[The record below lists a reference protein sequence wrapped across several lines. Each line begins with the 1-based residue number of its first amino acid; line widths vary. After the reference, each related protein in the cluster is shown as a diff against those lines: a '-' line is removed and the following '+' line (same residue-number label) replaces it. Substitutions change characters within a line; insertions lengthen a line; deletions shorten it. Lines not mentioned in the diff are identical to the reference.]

1 MHAIVLGLEMGKR
14 SLVTGGLGFIGRH
27 LVEELQA
34 AGHDVRVLDLHL
46 PDQPLPGVEYLQG
59 SVLDPGQVKT
69 AMQGVEWVF
78 HLAANANLWATRQQ
92 DFTTLNQQGTRQVLQ
107 AALDAGIKRLV
118 HTSTEAVLKSARQ
131 PPLAIIDESIH
142 LTLEDMAGPYCRS
155 KFLAEQEVQAAVAEG
170 LEAVIVNPSLPVGPG
185 DHHLT
190 PPSRMILGF
199 LNGDY
204 PAFLESTF
212 NLIDVRDVAQGHILA
227 AEKGRVGERY
237 ILGSQNLRLS
247 QLLQLLEDL
256 TGLSMP
262 KQGIPYWL
270 AFSFSVLEEFWADHF
285 SHQPP
290 SAPLTGV
297 KLARYHADLDTSK
310 ARDELGLLCRP
321 MSLSLQ
327 DAIQWF
333 QAQGFIQ
340 REGKK

>member
-1 MHAIVLGLEMGKR
+1 MAKR

-27 LVEELQA
+27 LVEQLQL
-34 AGHDVRVLDLHL
+34 AGDDVRVLDLRL

-59 SVLDPGQVKT
+59 SVLDQEQVRT

-92 DFTTLNQQGTRQVLQ
+92 DFITLNQQGTRQVLQ
-107 AALDAGIKRLV
+107 AALDIGIKRLV

-131 PPLAIIDESIH
+131 PPPAVIDESIH

-155 KFLAEQEVQAAVAEG
+155 KFLAEQEVQAAVAQG
-170 LEAVIVNPSLPVGPG
+170 LEAVVVNPSLPIGPG

-227 AEKGRVGERY
+227 AERGQVGERY
-237 ILGSQNLRLS
+237 ILGSQDLRLS
-247 QLLQLLEDL
+247 QLLQILEDL

-262 KQGIPYWL
+262 QKRIPYWL
-270 AFSFSVLEEFWADHF
+270 AFSFSILEEFWADHF
-285 SHQPP
+285 THQSP

-297 KLARYHADLDTSK
+297 KLARYHADLDSSK
-310 ARDELGLLCRP
+310 AKQELGLACRP
-321 MSLSLQ
+321 ITQSLL
-327 DAIQWF
+327 DAISWLHSCQLLKRTPLKS
-333 QAQGFIQ
+333 IHN
-340 REGKK
+340 